1 MKRATQTWFLTSVIA
16 LLAAGITAQ
25 ELTPRAYWPAPK
37 GTKVAILGH
46 SFSFGDVVTD
56 PSLPIVGVDSKINAG
71 LFAYLQTLSLWGRT
85 SNVLVELPHPW
96 GTTVGSLK
104 GEPVSRSF
112 SGVGDLGV
120 TLSVNLLG
128 APSMTP
134 AEMRELREKP
144 RSILGASVKVL
155 APTRAYEK
163 DKLINVGANRW
174 AIKAELGYI
183 IPVRRRWLIEIDV
196 GAWWFGDNNAFLGL
210 TREQSRVIATQ
221 LHLVSDSNPDSGHR

>member
-1 MKRATQTWFLTSVIA
+1 MKQATQTWFLTSVIA

-37 GTKVAILGH
+37 GTKVAILGY

-104 GEPVSRSF
+104 GSP
-112 SGVGDLGV
+112 
-120 TLSVNLLG
+120 
-128 APSMTP
+128 
-134 AEMRELREKP
+134 
-144 RSILGASVKVL
+144 
-155 APTRAYEK
+155 
-163 DKLINVGANRW
+163 
-174 AIKAELGYI
+174 
-183 IPVRRRWLIEIDV
+183 
-196 GAWWFGDNNAFLGL
+196 
-210 TREQSRVIATQ
+210 
-221 LHLVSDSNPDSGHR
+221 

>member
-1 MKRATQTWFLTSVIA
+1 
-16 LLAAGITAQ
+16 
-25 ELTPRAYWPAPK
+25 
-37 GTKVAILGH
+37 
-46 SFSFGDVVTD
+46 
-56 PSLPIVGVDSKINAG
+56 
-71 LFAYLQTLSLWGRT
+71 
-85 SNVLVELPHPW
+85 
-96 GTTVGSLK
+96 
-104 GEPVSRSF
+104 
-112 SGVGDLGV
+112 
-120 TLSVNLLG
+120 
-128 APSMTP
+128 MTP

-155 APTRAYEK
+155 APTGAYEK